1 MKSLSLPTVETPR
14 DFFLGGLYSLVLSAL
29 IGMLFFQ
36 MLQGLD
42 KIHSYAL
49 KKSDAISVTLSD
61 AVFKTSKSHTASQ
74 VRPQMKKP
82 DSTPKKRNS
91 EAVTEDIS
99 SLFSNVKTQRVVH
112 TKRPAPTKKIDSR
125 RLAALQKRIK
135 TTKKRAPSLTSER
148 VKSLSLVHPPHR
160 TGGKSASGGAEVDA
174 YYAKIQAKIYENFY
188 PPANSEGAV
197 SRVRIRLSPDGRLL
211 EYKILRK
218 AGEPFFDREVQQLGD
233 RLQRVMF
240 ERNPKGK
247 ETVLDVSLISKE

>member
-14 DFFLGGLYSLVLSAL
+14 DFLLGGLYSLVLSAL

-49 KKSDAISVTLSD
+49 KKSDTITVTLTD
-61 AVFKTSKSHTASQ
+61 AVFKTSKTHN
-74 VRPQMKKP
+74 
-82 DSTPKKRNS
+82 TPKVTPQKKTMNTS
-91 EAVTEDIS
+91 QTKPVPEAVTEDIS
-99 SLFSNVKTQRVVH
+99 SLFSTVKTQRLVH
-112 TKRPAPTKKIDSR
+112 KKRPAPPKKIDSK

-135 TTKKRAPSLTSER
+135 TTKKRAPSLTAER
-148 VKSLSLVHPPHR
+148 VKSLSLVHPPR
-160 TGGKSASGGAEVDA
+160 IAGGKSRSGGAEVDA

-188 PPANSEGAV
+188 PPANSRGAV
-197 SRVRIRLSPDGRLL
+197 ARVRIRLSPDGRLL
-211 EYKILRK
+211 EYKILTK
-218 AGEPFFDREVQQLGD
+218 AGEPFFDQEVQQLGS
-233 RLQRVMF
+233 RLRHVTF